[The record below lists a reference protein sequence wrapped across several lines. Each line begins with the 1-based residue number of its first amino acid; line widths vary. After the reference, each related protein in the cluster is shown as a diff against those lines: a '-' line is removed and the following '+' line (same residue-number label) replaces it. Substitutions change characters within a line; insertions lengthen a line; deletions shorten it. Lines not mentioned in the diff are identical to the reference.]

1 MNKLFFE
8 LYNDLHNSSYKEN
21 NLLKKFFFNSK
32 QHVILIFYI
41 SSQKN
46 LRSTLEDLCYNIS
59 PKIISRSTIQNIL
72 KEGVKI
78 NFFEK
83 KINTN
88 DKRAKYY
95 LLTTEAQ
102 KLIEEWA
109 LNQKNI
115 FQNIKVNF

>member
-1 MNKLFFE
+1 MIEIFSKL
-8 LYNDLHNSSYKEN
+8 YSDLHNTSYKEHSP
-21 NLLKKFFFNSK
+21 LKRFFFNTK
-32 QHVILIFYI
+32 QHSLLVFYI

-46 LRSTLEDLCYNIS
+46 QKSTLEDLCYNIS

-78 NFFEK
+78 KFFEK

-95 LLTTEAQ
+95 LLTTEA
-102 KLIEEWA
+102 KNIIKEWA
-109 LNQKNI
+109 HQQKNI
-115 FQNIKVNF
+115 FQVLE